1 MQPEKT
7 MIVYNPTSGKDKGES
22 IAKKFQHYAEQNSRR
37 TFAFTLKETTPT
49 QGCADYAKQAVAAGY
64 DNLIVIGGDGTLNHT
79 VQGLDRL
86 NSSIRLGIIPGG
98 TVNNMAH
105 ALDLPLDFT
114 GAADVILAGH
124 TRKVDYGRINDRVV
138 VSTVTIGLL
147 ADSAAR
153 ITQKE
158 KQTYGAPLFIERFAK
173 LLLQKR
179 KYTLSLRTDRARW
192 HGKSQLVIITMTN
205 SAGGYKFFDTTA
217 SVDDGLFHISILPKL
232 NFYKLLLYLP
242 KIIAGRI
249 SELPDIVYLE
259 AKELSIAG
267 QERSIGTRVDGDPG
281 EKLPV
286 TMQVVHKGLTI
297 YAPQK

>member
-7 MIVYNPTSGKDKGES
+7 MIVYNPTSGKDKGEN
-22 IAKKFQHYAEQNSRR
+22 IAKKFQHYAEKNSQRK
-37 TFAFTLKETTPT
+37 FAFTLKETTPT
-49 QGCADYAKQAVAAGY
+49 HGCEDYAKQAVTEKY
-64 DNLIVIGGDGTLNHT
+64 DNLIVIGGDGTINHT
-79 VQGLDRL
+79 VQGLDGL
-86 NSSIRLGIIPGG
+86 KASIRLGILPGG

-105 ALDLPLDFT
+105 ALNLPLDFA
-114 GAADVILAGH
+114 GAADVILAGR
-124 TRKVDYGRINDRVV
+124 TRKVDYGKINDRVV
-138 VSTVTIGLL
+138 VSTVTIGIL
-147 ADSAAR
+147 ADTAAR
-153 ITQKE
+153 ITQAE
-158 KQTYGAPLFIERFAK
+158 KQTYGAPIFIERFAK
-173 LLLQKR
+173 LLFQKR

-205 SAGGYKFFDTTA
+205 SAGGYKFFDTEA
-217 SVDDGLFHISILPKL
+217 SVDDGLFHISILPEL
-232 NFYKLLLYLP
+232 NFFKFFLYLP
-242 KIIAGRI
+242 KIIAGKI

-267 QERSIGTRVDGDPG
+267 QEETIGTRVDGDPS